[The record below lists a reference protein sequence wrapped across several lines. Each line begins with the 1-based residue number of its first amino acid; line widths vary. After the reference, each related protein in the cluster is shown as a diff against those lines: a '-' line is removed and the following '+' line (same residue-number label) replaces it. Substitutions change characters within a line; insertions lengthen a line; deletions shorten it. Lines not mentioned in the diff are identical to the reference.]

1 MCIGGSTRIGEED
14 LKCIAECKK
23 VGLSKYATTKKCGLS
38 MHTVIKYWD
47 KVDELLSKSTST
59 AQASQTV
66 LNKDSGG
73 SSVKYVGT
81 GISEVM
87 RTLGSEYAELL
98 KTVTEK
104 TRWFNDALVEI
115 GWLSTLYAFQYARLS
130 PKEITKKVDEFR
142 DPDKFVE
149 FVNKYLTAMIQA
161 STDATNTILNLE
173 KELSKYRD
181 ALKVAGALIK
191 GYKRYVK
198 ELNKYLEVARV
209 IITKYG
215 LTEEYSN
222 ILMQMSILESIT
234 SIPEITQKLEGKGG
248 ESSKSNSTS

>member
-1 MCIGGSTRIGEED
+1 MGKRQTAKQCRAS
-14 LKCIAECKK
+14 LP
-23 VGLSKYATTKKCGLS
+23 
-38 MHTVIKYWD
+38 TVYKYWD
-47 KVDELLSKSTST
+47 VVDDVLKSLDQSSAEEPQPIEEPQIQVQEL
-59 AQASQTV
+59 
-66 LNKDSGG
+66 G
-73 SSVKYVGT
+73 SVKTEGEGEKKTEKVGRYVGT

-87 RTLGSEYAELL
+87 KTLGSEYAELL

-115 GWLSTLYAFQYARLS
+115 GWLSTLYAFQYARID
-130 PKEITKKVDEFR
+130 PKDISKKVDEFK
-142 DPDKFVE
+142 DSDKFVG

-198 ELNKYLEVARV
+198 ELNKYLEAARAV
-209 IITKYG
+209 ITKYG

-222 ILMQMSILESIT
+222 MLMQMSVLESLMAL
-234 SIPEITQKLEGKGG
+234 PEVSKQEEREEKGV
-248 ESSKSNSTS
+248 EVKPSE

>member
-1 MCIGGSTRIGEED
+1 MCIGGSTRIREED

-47 KVDELLSKSTST
+47 KVEELLNKLSSTV
-59 AQASQTV
+59 QINQT
-66 LNKDSGG
+66 LPSRESEGRNIR
-73 SSVKYVGT
+73 YVGT

-87 RTLGSEYAELL
+87 KTLGSEYAELL

-130 PKEITKKVDEFR
+130 PKEITKKVNEFR
-142 DPDKFVE
+142 DPGKFVE

-173 KELSKYRD
+173 KELSKYKD
-181 ALKVAGALIK
+181 AFKAAVALAK
-191 GYKRYVK
+191 GYRKYAK
-198 ELNKYLEVARV
+198 ELNKQLEIAKSL
-209 IITKYG
+209 ITKYG
-215 LTEEYSN
+215 LTEEFTN
-222 ILMQMSILESIT
+222 MLMQMSVLESLMAL
-234 SIPEITQKLEGKGG
+234 PEVGKEEKGV
-248 ESSKSNSTS
+248 EAKPE